1 MAFIIFAVCTWKDLL
16 MVQWSMKKQL
26 LFKILYRYMYVK
38 RSWNRKKFLSA
49 SFNDNCLVTQRA
61 STLKTVLF
69 CTTRIIISCLTF
81 FPDNNLVYSC
91 KKTSTSH
98 ILKARCRTQA
108 RSQRWRRLR
117 RLPDAQSSDIAPL
130 LFLHQRTTT
139 MSLSFSWFDLVAM
152 SSVTQPSNVFAA

>member
-1 MAFIIFAVCTWKDLL
+1 M
-16 MVQWSMKKQL
+16 
-26 LFKILYRYMYVK
+26 VK

-69 CTTRIIISCLTF
+69 CTTRNIISCLTF

-117 RLPDAQSSDIAPL
+117 RLPDALNQAISHPCSFCIKEQQPCLWASRGLTL
-130 LFLHQRTTT
+130 LLCPV
-139 MSLSFSWFDLVAM
+139 SLSVLPLIDE
-152 SSVTQPSNVFAA
+152 QRQNYSNNQKEREHKETKIWPET